1 MIDETDRQLIDWIG
15 GKLHQTKVSLAP
27 PAETETTEGVGLY
40 LMELVHSQPARTARR
55 PPLLM
60 TLRYLVTTHAAK
72 PEDAHQMLEDLLVDA
87 FEKQKFE
94 VEQEPLPLAVWSALG
109 IAPRPAFVLRM
120 PFKYEPEEKLAQRVK
135 TSMVVQQVPLRSF
148 SGQIV
153 GPEPEKIPLM
163 NVRVEL
169 PRLELST
176 NTDSKGKFSFSA
188 VPAMPGPRLLRVLA
202 KGQEFLINTEHD
214 GSDRDPLVIPLKLE
228 G

>member
-1 MIDETDRQLIDWIG
+1 
-15 GKLHQTKVSLAP
+15 
-27 PAETETTEGVGLY
+27 
-40 LMELVHSQPARTARR
+40 
-55 PPLLM
+55 
-60 TLRYLVTTHAAK
+60 
-72 PEDAHQMLEDLLVDA
+72 MLEDLLVDA
-87 FEKQKFE
+87 FKKQKLE

-109 IAPRPAFVLRM
+109 VAPRPAFVLRM

-169 PRLELST
+169 PTLELST

-188 VPAMPGPRLLRVLA
+188 VPATTGPRLLRVLA

-214 GSDRDPLVIPLKLE
+214 GSEMDPLVIPLKLE